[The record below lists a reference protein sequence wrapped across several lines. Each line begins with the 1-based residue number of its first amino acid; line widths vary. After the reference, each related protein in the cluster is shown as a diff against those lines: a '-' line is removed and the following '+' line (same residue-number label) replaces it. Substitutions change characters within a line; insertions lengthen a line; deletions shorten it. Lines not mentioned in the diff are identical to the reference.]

1 MFGALDLDGN
11 GGGIFVAGNCLC
23 MAPTELLKV
32 GDMFGWIMAL
42 LACEQPNKNVNCAD
56 QSIAEVEND
65 ELHDEIDA
73 LSLQVRELQRQN
85 DQLLDTVDKY
95 RADLVQWTTV
105 SAIFKT
111 DKGDISCQL
120 FVSEAPKAT
129 ANFVLLSEGKVQ
141 WADPKTKTLKQTPL
155 YDGTTFH
162 RVRANQF
169 IQGGDPTG
177 RGTFDPGY
185 TFPDEFNDFRFD
197 RGGRLAMANT
207 GPDSNGSQF
216 FITASPL
223 PDLDGKHTIFGQCDN
238 VALVQ
243 QISTAKRIDERPV
256 RPVQLKRIVIER
268 TR

>member
-1 MFGALDLDGN
+1 M
-11 GGGIFVAGNCLC
+11 V
-23 MAPTELLKV
+23 LLS
-32 GDMFGWIMAL
+32 
-42 LACEQPNKNVNCAD
+42 CEQPQNNVNCAD
-56 QSIAEVEND
+56 QSVAEVENN

-73 LSLQVRELQRQN
+73 LSLQIRELQRQN

-95 RADLVQWTTV
+95 RADLVKWSIV
-105 SAIFKT
+105 NAVFKT
-111 DKGDISCQL
+111 DEGNISCQL
-120 FVSEAPKAT
+120 FVADAPKAT

-141 WADPKTKTLKQTPL
+141 WADPQNKKLKQTPL

-162 RVRANQF
+162 RIRPNQF
-169 IQGGDPTG
+169 VQGGDPTG

-185 TFPDEFNDFRFD
+185 TFPDEFNDHRFD

-216 FITASPL
+216 FITASAL

-243 QISTAKRIDERPV
+243 KMSKAKRVEERPV
-256 RPVQLKRIVIER
+256 QPVRIKRVIVER
-268 TR
+268 KR